1 MKLFTKAAAAGFV
14 LLLIAAAVLTAGCI
28 NPGNTPA
35 DTPQTTPSS
44 EPTAE
49 PTQGETPDTP
59 DVMPIVG
66 DWKATFTSDSGSE
79 TTMTYHFNSDNTGS
93 ISTGKTTTG
102 IHWAYIPDKKAY
114 MINYDALQQ
123 QEDMIIIQQD
133 DKQYLYS
140 LGGGYH
146 CERV

>member
-14 LLLIAAAVLTAGCI
+14 LLLIAAAVLTAGCVQDET
-28 NPGNTPA
+28 GNT
-35 DTPQTTPSS
+35 DTS
-44 EPTAE
+44 
-49 PTQGETPDTP
+49 
-59 DVMPIVG
+59 VMPIVG